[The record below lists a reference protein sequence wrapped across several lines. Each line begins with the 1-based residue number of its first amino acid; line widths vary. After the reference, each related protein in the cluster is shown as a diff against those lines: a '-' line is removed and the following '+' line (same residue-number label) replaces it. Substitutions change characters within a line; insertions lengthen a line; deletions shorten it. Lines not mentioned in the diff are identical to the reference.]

1 MDEKDKKEKYVKFL
15 YELTELPEAFM
26 SLQVIFV
33 HFFFFLEI
41 NSDRDSPICYSK
53 ASSSFFFFFIHSLCT
68 DGNCDNSE
76 WN

>member
-33 HFFFFLEI
+33 HFFSFLEI
-41 NSDRDSPICYSK
+41 NSHRDSPICYSK
-53 ASSSFFFFFIHSLCT
+53 ASFFFIHSPCT
-68 DGNCDNSE
+68 DGNCNNSE